1 MGKYSGKDLEI
12 TRGSTAIPCTN
23 IRAITVDE
31 SSELIDITGA
41 CDTFMQYLVSRRDV
55 DVSLELLDDTVPG
68 TVFGLFASNEP
79 DTLIIYPRGNIAGR
93 PKLTNA
99 TFIVTGRSR
108 PISYNDAVTISVT
121 GKASAGFVEGTV

>member
-1 MGKYSGKDLEI
+1 MSKYSGKDLEI

-23 IRAITVDE
+23 IRAIAVDE
-31 SSELIDITGA
+31 SSDLIDITGA
-41 CDTFMQYLVSRRDV
+41 CDQFMQYLVNRRDV
-55 DVSLELLDDTVPG
+55 DVSVELLDDTTPSV
-68 TVFGLFASNEP
+68 VFSLFQSNEP

-99 TFIVTGRSR
+99 TFVVTGRSR
-108 PISYNDAVTISVT
+108 AISYNDAVTISVT